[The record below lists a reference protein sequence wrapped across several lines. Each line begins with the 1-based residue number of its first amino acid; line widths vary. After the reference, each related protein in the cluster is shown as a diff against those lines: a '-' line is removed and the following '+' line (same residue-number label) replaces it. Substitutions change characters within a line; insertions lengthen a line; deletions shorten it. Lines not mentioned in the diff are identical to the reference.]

1 MTAPWFKQPKYMP
14 DWLYTYFGEVI
25 KPLITAKEDR
35 RLSMPPTF
43 AARDTVAQSSPS
55 FWIHPPEPAI
65 LLSRRQFG
73 PTALYRP
80 RIFLWLPH
88 FLVEKLYCPK
98 CKTNVLEKNG
108 ALPPR
113 RIFDM
118 QDCFYLIAW
127 GYYCRKGCQLHFTG
141 WGHAILESL
150 PPYLRLAFPAI
161 LSYRS
166 GLSHNVMAQLRVG
179 NQHKMGPSGIHS
191 LLTEMHTLHFNRLH
205 LQYLEA
211 IFEVISQREA
221 NGKDSQETLHAYIS
235 TKFPAFG
242 NFGDPQCYAGFVPSK
257 RYLAEMMN
265 KAIEQDENDANQ
277 HTACL
282 VPDQIAIDDS
292 HKASCVESF
301 TTYLING

>member
-1 MTAPWFKQPKYMP
+1 MP

-127 GYYCRKGCQLHFTG
+127 GYYCRKGCQSHFTG

-242 NFGDPQCYAGFVPSK
+242 NFGDPQCYAGFVPSE